1 MGGERMYKGVRAVSS
16 TSIEITFNY
25 PNKGERQRERIQL
38 VPTAANLKRAFV
50 HLENINESIRLGTF
64 DYAKTFPN
72 SPRANQFQNRRLLK
86 TYMRHWL
93 EDHKFDYE
101 PATYITYKRI
111 IDNQL
116 KSIGGMRMEAITWG
130 DISNWVRLQ
139 KITQKTA
146 NNKLSPI
153 RMAFAHAIDQGE
165 IHNNP
170 FANKASP
177 KIKRHKQVDIDEE
190 DTEVVDPFSRDEIIA
205 IIGNA
210 KYQRDVNMISFGFG
224 TGVRISELIALTWKQ
239 IDFINRTV
247 LIDRKKTIHSKTAT
261 KPKTKSSRRV
271 IKLKKMAWD
280 AIMSQK
286 QHTFLEGKEVFM
298 NPRTDAPFT
307 GDSAVRTPWTT
318 ILKKAGVRYRGPGQ
332 MRHTWASTSLQLGE
346 NMYYVSAN
354 MGHTKASFTMD
365 VYNKYI
371 PDNHPDAGSKFD
383 EFFGSEEEANAGKML
398 AK

>member
-1 MGGERMYKGVRAVSS
+1 VGGKRLYKGVQKASE
-16 TSIEITFNY
+16 TSIEITFYY
-25 PNKGERQRERIQL
+25 PSKPTRQRERIEL
-38 VPTAANLKRAFV
+38 IPTPANLKRAFV
-50 HLENINESIRLGTF
+50 HLENINESISLGTF

-72 SPRANQFQNRRLLK
+72 SLRANQFQNRRLLR

-111 IDNQL
+111 IEHQL

-130 DISNWVRLQ
+130 DITNWVRLQ
-139 KITQKTA
+139 KIKQKTA

-165 IHNNP
+165 IDNNP

-177 KIKRHKQVDIDEE
+177 KIKRHKQVNIDEDDDE
-190 DTEVVDPFSRDEIIA
+190 SVDPFSREEIIA
-205 IIGNA
+205 IIDGA
-210 KYQRDVNMISFGFG
+210 KFKRDANMISFGFG
-224 TGVRISELIALTWKQ
+224 TGVRISELIALTWRQ

-261 KPKTKSSRRV
+261 KPKTKSSKRV
-271 IKLKKMAWD
+271 IKLNAMAWD

-286 QHTFLEGKEVFM
+286 QYTFLEGKEVFM
-298 NPRTDAPFT
+298 NPRTNQPFT
-307 GDSAVRTPWTT
+307 GDHAVRGPFET
-318 ILKKAGVRYRGPGQ
+318 ILKRVGVRYRGPGQ

-346 NMYYVSAN
+346 NMFFVSAN
-354 MGHTKASFTMD
+354 MGHTNPSFTMD

-371 PDNHPDAGSKFD
+371 PDNHPDAGNKFD
-383 EFFGSEEEANAGKML
+383 DFFSTTVGVNAGKKL
-398 AK
+398 AD